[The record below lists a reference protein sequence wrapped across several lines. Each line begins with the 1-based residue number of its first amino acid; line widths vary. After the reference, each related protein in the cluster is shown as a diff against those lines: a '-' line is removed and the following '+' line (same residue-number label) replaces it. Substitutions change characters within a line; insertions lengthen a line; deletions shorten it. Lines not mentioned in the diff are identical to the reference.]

1 MDYEVL
7 TPDHP
12 SYPPR
17 LRQRLGAEAPVLH
30 ARGALDHF
38 SRWTMA
44 FLTADAEPGYVVSAV
59 WDVFFPVL
67 EFGMNAVSG
76 WQSVNE
82 GVFLR
87 SALDM
92 PWISLTL
99 FTARGIERE
108 TYESFLDYR
117 HRPPQDSFVQRR
129 EYERRAAAGELLLIS
144 ASEPTNERQSKN
156 VIMRRNWL
164 ACHMA
169 DVVFIGG
176 AERVSMQW
184 SVRKRKLVP
193 KRQKTYALA
202 RRLVKTGIPVFTVD
216 HPDNRD
222 LHALGIPGYN
232 PETVAA
238 YLESLGARKGE
249 GPEAPPEPP
258 PEAPPEA
265 VPPAQTAPA
274 VPQPAKRRAVQLELW
289 DEPSR
294 RPSRGR
300 RARPPRRSSTE
311 TPS

>member
-12 SYPPR
+12 NYPPR
-17 LRQRLGAEAPVLH
+17 LRERMGAEAPVLH
-30 ARGALDHF
+30 ARGALSHL

-44 FLTADAEPGYVVSAV
+44 FVTADVEPGGVIRAV

-67 EFGMNAVSG
+67 EFEMNAVSG

-99 FTARGIERE
+99 FTACGIERE
-108 TYESFLDYR
+108 TYMSFLDYR
-117 HRPPQDSFVQRR
+117 HRPPQDSFVQRD
-129 EYERRAAAGELLLIS
+129 EYERRAAEGELLLIS
-144 ASEPTNERQSKN
+144 ASEPTNRRQSRE

-184 SVRKRKLVP
+184 SVEKRKLVP
-193 KRQKTYALA
+193 KKQKTYALA
-202 RRLVKTGIPVFTVD
+202 KLLVKTGIPVFTVD
-216 HPDNRD
+216 HEDNRD

-232 PETVAA
+232 EKTVAA
-238 YLESLGARKGE
+238 YLESLGAHRTKTPETSLRRGRLHARARRTPCTPGRPSVR
-249 GPEAPPEPP
+249 GPEVTPANET
-258 PEAPPEA
+258 A
-265 VPPAQTAPA
+265 VEREVQVELRPKTH
-274 VPQPAKRRAVQLELW
+274 RRL
-289 DEPSR
+289 
-294 RPSRGR
+294 
-300 RARPPRRSSTE
+300 STG
-311 TPS
+311 TR